1 MSTLSFDAQ
10 RAVRRARK
18 RLHRAEAEL
27 ADRLARQVDRVPQRA
42 VDEVMRS
49 PAKQLVVAAIF
60 SQMAGRVDRAKA
72 AKIDAT
78 VRWRITDT
86 PADENSGAVYDL
98 VFAARGASVVHPP
111 APDSRPRLTITLPAA
126 ELLAVATGKSDPMQS
141 YFKRRTALAGDI
153 MLAAKMTTI
162 FRMPKRRAG

>member
-1 MSTLSFDAQ
+1 MGTTSFGAQ
-10 RAVRRARK
+10 RAVRHARK
-18 RLHRAEAEL
+18 RVLHAEAEL
-27 ADRLARQVDRVPQRA
+27 ADRLARQIDRIPQRA
-42 VDEVMRS
+42 VDEFMRS
-49 PAKQLVVAAIF
+49 PAQRLVVAAIF
-60 SQMAGRVDRAKA
+60 SQMPGRIDRTKA

-86 PADENSGAVYDL
+86 SADENSGAVYDL
-98 VFAARGASVVHPP
+98 VLAPGGARVVHPP
-111 APDSRPRLTITLPAA
+111 APDSRPRLTITLPTA

-141 YFKRRTALAGDI
+141 YFKRRTALGGDI